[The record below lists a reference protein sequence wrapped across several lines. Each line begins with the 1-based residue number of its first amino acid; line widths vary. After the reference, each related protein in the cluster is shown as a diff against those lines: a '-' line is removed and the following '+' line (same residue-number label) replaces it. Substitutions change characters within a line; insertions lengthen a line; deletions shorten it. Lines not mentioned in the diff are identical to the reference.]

1 MYVCICYIVVNECC
15 DKNNVQNTYTLRRLS
30 RAKLFEF

>member
-1 MYVCICYIVVNECC
+1 MYVVNECC

-30 RAKLFEF
+30 RAKLFALGKVVT